1 MSDDKE
7 VTPPSHKEL
16 GIIDSGGVDEIS
28 VIPWSRLL
36 HRKVTR
42 HVTMTHRKA
51 TLLVLLASVF
61 TVSFTIT
68 LLVVSLKT
76 VADDVGTS
84 VSVMSWVITG
94 PLLAFGVV
102 GPAFGKAGDLWGHKR
117 LFVFGLVGAGIF
129 ALGSAFAWN
138 ALSLIVLRTLSA
150 ASGSAT
156 GPAAMAYINR
166 LFADDERVRP
176 LGVWSFVT
184 AGAPVLGVVAGTP
197 LVEAFGWR
205 VIFLIQVPLC
215 LLGAALSQKL
225 LPDTERQ
232 PDVRFDVN
240 GSLTL
245 GTGAVLVL
253 LTINRGNSWG
263 WVSVPT
269 IGAGVLGVAALWLFY
284 RIESRIDNA
293 LMPVK
298 WLRMRNVAFP
308 VITVG
313 LMNVAYM
320 GSFLLVPQMLENALD
335 YTPSHIGWLVISRPL
350 VFSLI
355 APMAGYIVGR
365 LGERNTGVW
374 GAVAIVAAMIILTT
388 IDIGVSDWVII
399 AGLGLTGFGMGI
411 AAPSLMSLLSASV
424 ETADMGVASAMQQL
438 MSQMGAVLGGAL
450 MIAVHDITESSGA
463 VQSYSYGLYVGV
475 AAAIGA
481 VLTARSIRQPR
492 RA

>member
-1 MSDDKE
+1 
-7 VTPPSHKEL
+7 
-16 GIIDSGGVDEIS
+16 
-28 VIPWSRLL
+28 
-36 HRKVTR
+36 
-42 HVTMTHRKA
+42 MTHRKA

-117 LFVFGLVGAGIF
+117 LFVYGLVGAGIF

-232 PDVRFDVN
+232 PDVRFDVK

-335 YTPSHIGWLVISRPL
+335 YTPSHIGWLVIS
-350 VFSLI
+350 LI

-374 GAVAIVAAMIILTT
+374 GAVAIVAAMVILTT
-388 IDIGVSDWVII
+388 IDIGVSDWVVI

-475 AAAIGA
+475 VAAVGA
-481 VLTARSIRQPR
+481 VITARMVRSPR
-492 RA
+492 A

>member
-1 MSDDKE
+1 VSDDKE

-117 LFVFGLVGAGIF
+117 LFVYGLVGAGIF

-232 PDVRFDVN
+232 PDVRFDVK

-374 GAVAIVAAMIILTT
+374 GAFAIVAAMVILTT
-388 IDIGVSDWVII
+388 IDVGVSDWVVI

-475 AAAIGA
+475 VAAVGA
-481 VLTARSIRQPR
+481 VITARMVRSPR
-492 RA
+492 A

>member
-117 LFVFGLVGAGIF
+117 LFVYGLVGAGIF

-232 PDVRFDVN
+232 PDVRFDVK

-263 WVSVPT
+263 W
-269 IGAGVLGVAALWLFY
+269 
-284 RIESRIDNA
+284 
-293 LMPVK
+293 
-298 WLRMRNVAFP
+298 
-308 VITVG
+308 
-313 LMNVAYM
+313 
-320 GSFLLVPQMLENALD
+320 
-335 YTPSHIGWLVISRPL
+335 
-350 VFSLI
+350 
-355 APMAGYIVGR
+355 
-365 LGERNTGVW
+365 
-374 GAVAIVAAMIILTT
+374 
-388 IDIGVSDWVII
+388 
-399 AGLGLTGFGMGI
+399 
-411 AAPSLMSLLSASV
+411 
-424 ETADMGVASAMQQL
+424 
-438 MSQMGAVLGGAL
+438 
-450 MIAVHDITESSGA
+450 
-463 VQSYSYGLYVGV
+463 
-475 AAAIGA
+475 
-481 VLTARSIRQPR
+481 
-492 RA
+492 